1 MVRIHYRWQLQLYP
15 SAELILPSSSSVDTG
30 VKTQSRSN
38 RNRTAAL
45 IGTIINSFLSL
56 MALRVSDGYLCF
68 VSREEYETYTKM
80 VRILFLV
87 IFVMSILSQFKKCKG
102 TSELF
107 LMWWYYSYV
116 LCHLE
121 TSKWIICRLMG
132 TREAHPIIPLSCMF
146 ENVLKQNF

>member
-1 MVRIHYRWQLQLYP
+1 M
-15 SAELILPSSSSVDTG
+15 DTG

-80 VRILFLV
+80 VRIILFCETIVLLTDNARGFLKTLCKIVLEVKMSVPSV
-87 IFVMSILSQFKKCKG
+87 I
-102 TSELF
+102 
-107 LMWWYYSYV
+107 
-116 LCHLE
+116 H
-121 TSKWIICRLMG
+121 
-132 TREAHPIIPLSCMF
+132 
-146 ENVLKQNF
+146 